1 MNVLI
6 LIFCRLLYKREE
18 AAEMLAISLRKLDQ
32 LVVRGELKPRR
43 IDDCVRFYV
52 VELIRFASLNS
63 AEPKGA
69 DNAAEDADDH
79 AA

>member
-18 AAEMLAISLRKLDQ
+18 AAEMLSIGLRKFDQ
-32 LVVRGELKPRR
+32 LVARGDLKPRR

-63 AEPKGA
+63 TGPKGT
-69 DNAAEDADDH
+69 DNDAEGDDDH

>member
-6 LIFCRLLYKREE
+6 LIFCRLLYNREE
-18 AAEMLAISLRKLDQ
+18 AAEMLGISLRKLDQ

-43 IDDCVRFYV
+43 IDDCFRFYV

>member
-6 LIFCRLLYKREE
+6 LIFCRLLCKREE
-18 AAEMLAISLRKLDQ
+18 AAEMLGISLRKLDQ

-43 IDDCVRFYV
+43 SDDAVRFYIG
-52 VELIRFASLNS
+52 ELVRFASLDP
-63 AEPKGA
+63 AELNGA

>member
-6 LIFCRLLYKREE
+6 LVFSRLLCKREE
-18 AAEMLAISLRKLDQ
+18 AAEMLGISLRKLDK

>member
-6 LIFCRLLYKREE
+6 LIFCRLLCKREE
-18 AAEMLAISLRKLDQ
+18 AAEMLGISLRKLDQ